1 LIRRRYNGAVTVTRE
16 DALRA
21 LAESTELARSIRID
35 LDQEYLRLI
44 ALVESLPENQS
55 GADKTWV
62 WEADDEFRRHFAR
75 AIRVR

>member
-1 LIRRRYNGAVTVTRE
+1 MTVTVE

-21 LAESTELARSIRID
+21 IRESTELAHAIRID
-35 LDQEYLRLI
+35 LDDEYLRLI
-44 ALVESLPENQS
+44 ALVESIPDNQS

-62 WEADDEFRRHFAR
+62 WEAEDEFQRHFAR